1 VCGVVKML
9 LLNNSQ
15 YIFSVTL
22 WGSLQGM
29 PPMQL
34 LNMLQTRFQ
43 YEWVVSSQK
52 YLQSNCQST
61 LFKLSKEGGL
71 RQVMAQAAEL
81 M

>member
-1 VCGVVKML
+1 
-9 LLNNSQ
+9 
-15 YIFSVTL
+15 
-22 WGSLQGM
+22 M

-61 LFKLSKEGGL
+61 LLVEQRRWLETGHGSGRRADVDLWILQTFRPIVYRNTQSSHT
-71 RQVMAQAAEL
+71 QVL
-81 M
+81 L